1 MKIKLGKGLK
11 KLAGSPLVRG
21 ILKEAVS
28 YIPVVGDNL
37 ANTIENKLGTGVATD
52 DPQSQKILII
62 AGRVIVAGL
71 VISLIVGWIDKDTF
85 SFILGEIE

>member
-1 MKIKLGKGLK
+1 MKGKLGQGLK
-11 KLAGSPLVRG
+11 KLGGNALVRG

-37 ANTIENKLGTGVATD
+37 ANTIENKLGTGVATE

-62 AGRVIVAGL
+62 AGRVLVGGL
-71 VISLIVGWIDKDTF
+71 VISLIAGWIDRETF